1 MKNSV
6 GVSVGR
12 DLLLG
17 LTSKVCVGEETAVN
31 VGGTLNV
38 RRLKSFLPGHFNS
51 LEKTSSC
58 VTGAQCLLGC
68 QVWRLQRGWYWVFG
82 SHTLII
88 LISPLLLTTPFYTHH
103 FLDKSFS
110 GILKDRPAPFPA
122 VGPFSSYS

>member
-68 QVWRLQRGWYWVFG
+68 QV
-82 SHTLII
+82 
-88 LISPLLLTTPFYTHH
+88 
-103 FLDKSFS
+103 
-110 GILKDRPAPFPA
+110 
-122 VGPFSSYS
+122 